1 MKKTLVLIPTLNP
14 NADLIEYVDK
24 LISAHFTSILIIDD
38 GSSLEYQH
46 IFAELDKRNETIIHR
61 HIINL
66 GKGRA
71 LKNGFNF
78 FLNMPDYN
86 EFSGVITVDSDGQHS
101 VADVISIRNLLD
113 TKKNTM
119 ILGSRNFN
127 KTNVPFKS
135 KFGNKMTSKVFQMF
149 YGRKL
154 ADTQTGLRAL
164 STDIVV
170 NFIALNGERFEYETN
185 MLIEA
190 TYKDIVITELEIETI
205 YIDDNSETHFRPV
218 LDSLAIYG
226 VLFRTFFKYMGS
238 SIASFLLDI
247 AIFQMLI
254 MVLTMGGNERIIF
267 ATIGA
272 RIVSSLFN
280 YLSNKN
286 IVFQDSNSHSKTLI
300 KYFGLVVVQMSCS
313 ALLVMGLY
321 SIFNLNETFL
331 KVIVD
336 SILFFVSFRIQKVI
350 IFKS

>member
-14 NADLIEYVDK
+14 NADLIEYVDE
-24 LISAHFTSILIIDD
+24 LINARFTSILIIDD

-46 IFAELDKRNETIIHR
+46 IFTELDKRKETIIHR

-78 FLNMPDYN
+78 FLNMPN
-86 EFSGVITVDSDGQHS
+86 LTEFSGIITVDSDGQHS
-101 VADVISIRNLLD
+101 VADVINIRDLLN
-113 TKKNTM
+113 TKKSTL

-127 KTNVPFKS
+127 KSDVPFKS
-135 KFGNKMTSKVFQMF
+135 AFGNKLTSKVFQLF
-149 YGRKL
+149 YGEKL
-154 ADTQTGLRAL
+154 SDTQTGLRAL

-190 TYKDIVITELEIETI
+190 TYKDVAITELEIETI

-218 LDSLAIYG
+218 IDSLAIYG

-238 SIASFLLDI
+238 SIISFLLDI
-247 AIFQMLI
+247 VLFQILI
-254 MVLTMGGNERIIF
+254 MALAMGGNEKIIF

-272 RIVSSLFN
+272 RIVSSLVN

-286 IVFQDSNSHSKTLI
+286 IVFQNSSSHSKTLI
-300 KYFGLVVVQMSCS
+300 KYFGLVVVQMICS
-313 ALLVMGLY
+313 ALLVTGLY
-321 SIFNLNETFL
+321 SMFHLNETVL

-336 SILFFVSFRIQKVI
+336 SFLFFISFRIQKVI
-350 IFKS
+350 IFK